1 MQSVTSGEEPR
12 TRGHGG
18 WDLQGLQ
25 PGTEHLSPG
34 SSLPP
39 NWEPKLYMDP
49 DSTRP

>member
-25 PGTEHLSPG
+25 LVLKLQALQTLRLDPGWAS
-34 SSLPP
+34 
-39 NWEPKLYMDP
+39 
-49 DSTRP
+49 